1 MRVTKQQLDRMI
13 RKVLKES
20 MLNEQDV
27 GARLSADEFS
37 VLDAVRGQVVAAFI
51 EKMKE
56 DLEKRKGSMLPLK
69 LLGDEAAL
77 KEWIRSEASQS
88 EIRAIES
95 RIETLIEEILKRN
108 NSVDLLQRLS
118 KAGDYGQYVLSVRN
132 TLARAL
138 GDIFS
143 GKTMAINAPGES
155 ADSKTGSEVEINS
168 GGARKK
174 INAEIALQVLKTV
187 SLPDYLSQK
196 IAAGSERSDADKLDK
211 KATSPVD
218 LIKAEIENS
227 LAGYRSW
234 GYDRGIRVRSQTE
247 PSSGQRSRTVSFD
260 AYGADTRTR
269 KSGVKTTRYYM
280 YVSLVGSVANSS
292 SSTFSLYD
300 PTGKILTSVKID
312 NMMKNLDNIQE
323 GLALF
328 TGFIQYDVEN
338 AGQYFVRVETSPAA
352 SYAILISYY

>member
-20 MLNEQDV
+20 VLNEQDV

-95 RIETLIEEILKRN
+95 RIETLIGEILKRN
-108 NSVDLLQRLS
+108 NSIDLLRRLS

-143 GKTMAINAPGES
+143 GKTMVINTPDAS
-155 ADSKTGSEVEINS
+155 ADSKPGSEVEIKA
-168 GGARKK
+168 GGDRKK

-187 SLPDYLSQK
+187 SLPGYLSQK
-196 IAAGSERSDADKLDK
+196 IAAGSERSGTDKLDK

-218 LIKAEIENS
+218 LIKAEIVNS
-227 LAGYRSW
+227 LDEYKSLGYSK
-234 GYDRGIRVRSQTE
+234 GIRVRSQTD
-247 PSSGQRSRTVSFD
+247 PSSGQRSRTLSFD
-260 AYGADTRTR
+260 AYGADT
-269 KSGVKTTRYYM
+269 KSSDVKSTRYFVH
-280 YVSLVGSVANSS
+280 VSLVGSVANSP
-292 SSTFSLYD
+292 SSTVSLYGPD
-300 PTGKILTSVKID
+300 GNIVISQKID
-312 NMMKNLDNIQE
+312 KMLKNLDNIQE
-323 GLALF
+323 GTGLF
-328 TGFIQYDVEN
+328 TAVMYYDVQKT
-338 AGQYFVRVETSPAA
+338 GKHFVVVETSPAA
-352 SYAILISYY
+352 YYAVLISYY